1 MARTLS
7 YRATWHHPAD
17 EVYATMV
24 DPDYLRARLEQMG
37 GPGARLLE
45 HEAAAERARYRV
57 RHGLSG
63 ADLPPFV
70 ATFLAGDIVI
80 ERTETLRREEE
91 GHYSGDVSVLIRG
104 TPAPAKA
111 AGGMRLGDLPA
122 GGSEFQ
128 VQAEVT
134 VEVPILGGKI
144 ETLVAE
150 QVEKLLAA
158 ETAFTVDWLAR
169 AR

>member
-7 YRATWHHPAD
+7 YRTTSHHPAD

-37 GPGARLLE
+37 GPGAVLLA
-45 HEAAAERARYRV
+45 HEAADERACYTV

-80 ERTETLRREEE
+80 ERTETLLREKE
-91 GHYSGDVSVLIRG
+91 GRYSGDVSVLIRG
-104 TPAPAKA
+104 TPATA
-111 AGGMRLGDLPA
+111 AGSMHLADLPA
-122 GGSEFQ
+122 GGSEFH
-128 VQAEVT
+128 VRADVT
-134 VEVPILGGKI
+134 VQVPLIGGKI
-144 ETLVAE
+144 EAIIAE
-150 QVEKLLAA
+150 QVAKLLDA
-158 ETAFTVDWLAR
+158 ETAFMLDWLAR